1 MILANYRL
9 NIFFLEKSVDL
20 FSADNLAGY
29 VSTMI
34 FALVNLLITYVI
46 LKYILFKPIKKILDK
61 RSKEVDDLL
70 SKNRIN
76 LSESEVL
83 KKEYENKLKLAD
95 SEIQN
100 KYSVLNSELENLRTE
115 ELCRIDNEIKHKKL
129 IAEKEMAMDEAKHMA
144 ENEARSL
151 SLSMKLLEVLY
162 PKLSDKDSL
171 SSIIDEARQEIKK

>member
-1 MILANYRL
+1 M
-9 NIFFLEKSVDL
+9 
-20 FSADNLAGY
+20 
-29 VSTMI
+29 
-34 FALVNLLITYVI
+34 
-46 LKYILFKPIKKILDK
+46 
-61 RSKEVDDLL
+61 
-70 SKNRIN
+70 
-76 LSESEVL
+76 
-83 KKEYENKLKLAD
+83 KLAD